1 MCKHCMTMNRR
12 SFFGASAGA
21 ALGLAA
27 LGGAVLGG
35 AVPAVASAGTALTPD
50 QALER
55 LKAGNLKYQKA
66 PDVCAADMLKT
77 RETVA
82 KGQSPW
88 AIVLACADSRVAP
101 ELVFGGAGLGDL
113 FVCRNAGNM
122 ADTATMGSIEYAVE
136 HLGTPLI
143 VVLGHERCG
152 AVAAAC
158 EVAEKGTKLPGSI
171 GPMVNAI
178 LPAASAMRGKSGDFT
193 DNVVRESARRTALK
207 IATDSPI
214 VAEFVHGGKVK
225 VAYGRYDLDS
235 GAVDF
240 LG

>member
-1 MCKHCMTMNRR
+1 MCEQCLRVSRR
-12 SFFGASAGA
+12 GFFGVTAGA
-21 ALGLAA
+21 AMGVATLAGVGLDISARAA
-27 LGGAVLGG
+27 
-35 AVPAVASAGTALTPD
+35 TALSPD

-82 KGQSPW
+82 RGQSPW

-113 FVCRNAGNM
+113 FVCRNAGAM

-143 VVLGHERCG
+143 VVLGHQRCG

-171 GPMVNAI
+171 GPMVNSI
-178 LPAASAMRGKSGDFT
+178 LPAASAMRGKTGDFT
-193 DNVVRESARRTALK
+193 DNVVRESARRTALR
-207 IATDSPI
+207 IATESPI

-225 VAYGRYDLDS
+225 VVYGRYDLDS

>member
-1 MCKHCMTMNRR
+1 MCITCLNMSRR
-12 SFFGASAGA
+12 GFFGLAAGA
-21 ALGLAA
+21 TLGLGALSAAGLGLAR
-27 LGGAVLGG
+27 
-35 AVPAVASAGTALTPD
+35 PAAAATTLTPD
-50 QALER
+50 EALEK

-66 PDVCAADMLKT
+66 PDVCIAEMART
-77 RETVA
+77 RESVA

-101 ELVFGGAGLGDL
+101 ELVFGGAALGDL

-152 AVAAAC
+152 AIAAAC
-158 EVAEKGTKLPGSI
+158 AVAEKGTKLPGSI
-171 GPMVNAI
+171 GPMVDAI
-178 LPAASAMRGKSGDFT
+178 LPAATALRGKEGDFV
-193 DNVVRESARRTALK
+193 DNVVRESARRTAAK
-207 IATDSPI
+207 IAGESPI
-214 VAEFVHGGKVK
+214 VAEFVHHGKVR
-225 VAYGRYDLDS
+225 VVHARYDLDS

>member
-1 MCKHCMTMNRR
+1 MCITCLNMSRR
-12 SFFGASAGA
+12 GFFRLATGAT
-21 ALGLAA
+21 LGLGALSTAGLGLVRPAA
-27 LGGAVLGG
+27 A
-35 AVPAVASAGTALTPD
+35 ATTLTPD
-50 QALER
+50 QALEK

-66 PDVCAADMLKT
+66 PEVCVADMART

-88 AIVLACADSRVAP
+88 AVVLACADSRVAP
-101 ELVFGGAGLGDL
+101 ELVFGGAALGDL

-143 VVLGHERCG
+143 LVLGHERCG
-152 AVAAAC
+152 AVSAAC
-158 EVAEKGTKLPGSI
+158 EIAEKGTKLPGSI
-171 GPMVNAI
+171 GPMVEAI
-178 LPAASAMRGKSGDFT
+178 VPAALAMRGKEGDFI
-193 DNVVRESARRTALK
+193 DNTVRENARLTAQK
-207 IATDSPI
+207 IAAESPI
-214 VAEFVHGGKVK
+214 VAELVHHGKVR
-225 VAYGRYDLDS
+225 VVHGRYDLDS